1 MQNHHPALSFCLR
14 DYSRKSGLC
23 TFGARECP
31 GLSRVLSACSFV
43 FHERLIVLLLRQTL
57 RSFSTCEVVT
67 IINYH
72 EEINNMIL

>member
-1 MQNHHPALSFCLR
+1 MQNHRPALSFCLR
-14 DYSRKSGLC
+14 DYSWKSGLC

-57 RSFSTCEVVT
+57 RSFSTC
-67 IINYH
+67 IIH
-72 EEINNMIL
+72 L